1 MAGVVRWFAGADP
14 EVKMTR
20 KTAPVVLGIFP
31 NMQIAKVRQSLPEVV
46 ALCRRLKIQ
55 AVLPEKLAAAFD
67 TAAYATGRGK
77 GGAATNVALDT
88 LTAAVSLGGD
98 GTFLQMARRLMTKK
112 PPVFGVNFGHLG
124 FLAEVEY
131 QQLPQT
137 LQRLKQGDYQ
147 LEKRNLLQAEVRQAD
162 GKRYRD
168 LALNEFVLARGPLAK
183 LAHLELALD
192 GKKVG
197 GVCGG
202 RCDPGYRYR
211 LHGLFFVSRRTA
223 GRTGPGRDGHHP
235 YLRPR
240 VKRPAVSGAAP
251 GKDFPENFAASRRTA
266 ADGGRTYRVY
276 GRRRGYGDRGEKQTG
291 PALFETDGAQ
301 LLRDLAGKTD
311 PGFLTAP
318 QLGVK
323 NL

>member
-1 MAGVVRWFAGADP
+1 
-14 EVKMTR
+14 MTR

-67 TAAYATGRGK
+67 TASYATGRGK

-131 QQLPQT
+131 QQLPQA

-192 GKKVG
+192 GKK
-197 GVCGG
+197 
-202 RCDPGYRYR
+202 
-211 LHGLFFVSRRTA
+211 S
-223 GRTGPGRDGHHP
+223 
-235 YLRPR
+235 
-240 VKRPAVSGAAP
+240 AVY
-251 GKDFPENFAASRRTA
+251 A
-266 ADGGRTYRVY
+266 ADGVILATATGSTAYSLSAGGPLVEPCLAVMVITPICAHALSARPLVVPLREKISLKTLPPHEELLLTADGRTVCTV
-276 GRRRGYGDRGEKQTG
+276 GAGDTVTVVKSKQVLRFLKLTERSYYETWQEK
-291 PALFETDGAQ
+291 LI
-301 LLRDLAGKTD
+301 RD
-311 PGFLTAP
+311 F
-318 QLGVK
+318 
-323 NL
+323 